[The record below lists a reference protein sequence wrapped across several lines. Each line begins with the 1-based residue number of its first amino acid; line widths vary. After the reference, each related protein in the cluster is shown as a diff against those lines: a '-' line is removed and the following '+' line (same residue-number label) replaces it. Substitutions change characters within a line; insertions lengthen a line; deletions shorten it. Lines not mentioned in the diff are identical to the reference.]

1 MLYTDNMETTQLDS
15 QTLQNLLNGTSDGG
29 GVNLIPESLTG
40 ILTTSL
46 MVSLGLMVVFLVLYA
61 LSIVR
66 KWKVQSAIL
75 RMQKDVVEIKQ
86 ALVNPEA
93 SKSTSLPQEPRRV
106 EVITDK

>member
-46 MVSLGLMVVFLVLYA
+46 MVSLGLMIVFLVLYA

-86 ALVNPEA
+86 ALVKEP
-93 SKSTSLPQEPRRV
+93 TPQPQPPRQESRKV
-106 EVITDK
+106 EVTTGS